1 MLSSEKQAIIKS
13 TAPILKERGVEITSH
28 FYERLFANHPEL
40 LHLFN
45 QTNQKKGHQ
54 QTALANAVYAAA
66 ENIDQLEEIL
76 PVVKQIAHKHRSIG
90 VRAEHYPI
98 VGEHLLLAMKEV
110 LGDGATDEVLQAW
123 EEAYGIIAN
132 VFIEIEQ
139 DMYEEA
145 AMQPGGWKGFK
156 AFTVT
161 RKEKESDSIT
171 SFYLEPVDENPLP
184 SFSPGQYISV
194 QLHIDGEAYTH
205 VRQYSLSDVPH
216 QGYYRIS
223 VKRESDHEPEGVV
236 SNYLHNKV
244 KEGDTIPVS
253 SPAGDFVLDTS
264 KDIPLVFISGG
275 VGLTPLVSMLK
286 TVVTQQPK
294 REVIFIHAARN
305 SQLHALK
312 GEVAQIVKQL
322 DSVTK
327 YTLYSNPTE
336 EDKQSMDSNTGYLTL
351 EWLQEILPHNQMDF
365 YFCGP
370 TGLMNTTFQALQ
382 QWGVP
387 EERMHYEFFGPAKQL
402 ETVQ

>member
-1 MLSSEKQAIIKS
+1 MLSNENIAIIKS
-13 TAPILKERGVEITSH
+13 TAPILKDRGVEITSR

-45 QTNQKKGHQ
+45 QTNQKKGRQ

-66 ENIDQLEEIL
+66 ENIDRLEEIL

-90 VRAEHYPI
+90 VQAEHYPV

-110 LGDGATDEVLQAW
+110 LGDGATPEVLQAW
-123 EEAYGIIAN
+123 EEAYSIIAN

-139 DMYEEA
+139 DMYDEA
-145 AMQPGGWKGFK
+145 AMQPGGWEGFK
-156 AFTVT
+156 AFKVT
-161 RKEKESDSIT
+161 RKEIESDVIT
-171 SFYLEPVDENPLP
+171 SFYLEPIDKKPLP

-194 QLHIDGEAYTH
+194 QLHIEGEAYTH
-205 VRQYSLSDVPH
+205 VRQYSLSDAPH
-216 QGYYRIS
+216 QDYYRIS
-223 VKRESDHEPEGVV
+223 VKQECDHDPEGVV
-236 SNYLHNKV
+236 SNYLHKSI

-253 SPAGDFVLDTS
+253 APAGDFVLDTS
-264 KDIPLVFISGG
+264 RDTPLVLISGG

-286 TVVTQQPK
+286 TVVTQQPN
-294 REVIFIHAARN
+294 REVTFIHAARN

-312 GEVAQIVKQL
+312 GEINQIVKQI
-322 DSVTK
+322 DTVK
-327 YTLYSNPTE
+327 NYTLYSNPTE
-336 EDKQSMDSNTGYLTL
+336 EDRKLKDLNTGYITL
-351 EWLQEILPHNQMDF
+351 EWLQKVLPHNQMDF

-370 TGLMNTTFQALQ
+370 SGFMNATFQALQ

-402 ETVQ
+402 ETVH

>member
-1 MLSSEKQAIIKS
+1 MLSTEKQAIIKS
-13 TAPILKERGVEITSH
+13 TAPILKERGVEITSR

-45 QTNQKKGHQ
+45 QTNQKKGRQ

-90 VRAEHYPI
+90 VRREHYPI

-123 EEAYGIIAN
+123 EDAYGIIAN
-132 VFIEIEQ
+132 VFIEIEE

-145 AMQPGGWKGFK
+145 AVQPGGWDGFK
-156 AFTVT
+156 AFKVT
-161 RKEKESDSIT
+161 RKEKESDAIT
-171 SFYLEPVDENPLP
+171 SFYLEPIDEKPLP

-194 QLHIDGEAYTH
+194 QLHIEGETYTH
-205 VRQYSLSDVPH
+205 VRQYSLSDAPH

-223 VKRESDHEPEGVV
+223 VKRESDHDPEGVV

-253 SPAGDFVLDTS
+253 APAGDFVLDTS

-286 TVVTQQPK
+286 TVVTQQPN
-294 REVIFIHAARN
+294 REIIFIHAARN

-312 GEVAQIVKQL
+312 GEVAQIVKQI
-322 DSVTK
+322 DSVTN

-336 EDKQSMDSNTGYLTL
+336 EDMQSMDSNTGYVTL
-351 EWLQEILPHNQMDF
+351 EWLQQILPHNQMDF

-370 TGLMNTTFQALQ
+370 TGFMNTTFHALQ

-387 EERMHYEFFGPAKQL
+387 EEHMHYEFFGPAKQL